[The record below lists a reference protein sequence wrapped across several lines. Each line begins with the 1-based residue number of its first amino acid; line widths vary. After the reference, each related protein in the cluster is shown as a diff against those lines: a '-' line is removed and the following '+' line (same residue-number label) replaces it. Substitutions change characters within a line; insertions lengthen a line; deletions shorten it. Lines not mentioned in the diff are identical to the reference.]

1 MTDQGP
7 WLRPWQEGFITGRTA
22 GPGLQGLGRR
32 VPVTVITR
40 AAVIIQ
46 PVECFL
52 PAGPQVNKAACL
64 VSLAALRGRPQV
76 PNRQTG
82 TRRRFGAPGSPGGH
96 PPHPFSNVGVRGCRV
111 ASVFSSRNAN
121 HLTSSSCCETEW
133 ARREDAED
141 APSLPSFLPE

>member
-1 MTDQGP
+1 MSDQGP
-7 WLRPWQEGFITGRTA
+7 WLRPWQEGFITGRPA
-22 GPGLQGLGRR
+22 GPGLPGLGGR
-32 VPVTVITR
+32 VPVTVITER
-40 AAVIIQ
+40 Q
-46 PVECFL
+46 GSRSLWSFL
-52 PAGPQVNKAACL
+52 PARPQVDKAACL
-64 VSLAALRGRPQV
+64 VALAALSGRPQV

-82 TRRRFGAPGSPGGH
+82 TRRRFGAPSSPGGH

-121 HLTSSSCCETEW
+121 HLTLSSCCEIEW